1 MNKHDLLIIKL
12 NNLFA
17 DVSKGEYKVSSP
29 PQPTDIDITLF
40 DCIQELKDFV
50 DNYESIRY
58 EMMESHGRIDFAVST
73 INRNEY
79 VDPKEIEEIL
89 CGRLR
94 SPEYSFDFDR
104 YKAKEFRKRKKLRRA
119 KND

>member
-1 MNKHDLLIIKL
+1 MSKYDPLISKL
-12 NNLFA
+12 ENLFA
-17 DVSKGEYKVSSP
+17 DISKGKYKVSLP
-29 PQPTDIDITLF
+29 PEPTDIDITLF

-73 INRNEY
+73 INRNDY
-79 VDPKEIEEIL
+79 VDPKEIEKIL

-94 SPEYSFDFDR
+94 SPEYSFDFDKS
-104 YKAKEFRKRKKLRRA
+104 KAEAFRKGKKLRRA